1 MDSIDL
7 ASQPK
12 QKLNP
17 NFLKKKKKIQS
28 KLTFHQITLIG
39 RGSISF
45 PSMRPSFDSYIWVPL
60 TTKYF
65 SFF

>member
-17 NFLKKKKKIQS
+17 NFLKKKKKNPIQIDIPS
-28 KLTFHQITLIG
+28 NHIDRQGLHFI
-39 RGSISF
+39 SIHE
-45 PSMRPSFDSYIWVPL
+45 
-60 TTKYF
+60 T
-65 SFF
+65 